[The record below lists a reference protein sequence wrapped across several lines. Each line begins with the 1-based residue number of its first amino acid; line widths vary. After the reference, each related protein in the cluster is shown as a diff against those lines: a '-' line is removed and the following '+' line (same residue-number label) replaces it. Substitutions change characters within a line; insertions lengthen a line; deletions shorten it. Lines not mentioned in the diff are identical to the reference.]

1 MGTETVE
8 APRMKGDVAYARA
21 MDASSDLIH
30 RIREAGREADVAR
43 SLTSDIW
50 SQSRNIPFLTTVYEA
65 VQEAKAG
72 PEIVRDHHEQRY
84 IPIFFNGGRGHRR
97 AP

>member
-1 MGTETVE
+1 MGSDTEE
-8 APRMKGDVAYARA
+8 RAPRMKGDVFYDKA
-21 MDASSDLIH
+21 MDASADLIH

-50 SQSRNIPFLTTVYEA
+50 SQSENIPFLTTVYQA

-72 PEIVRDHHEQRY
+72 PEIARDYQTRY
-84 IPIFFNGGRGHRR
+84 IPLLINGRGHRR